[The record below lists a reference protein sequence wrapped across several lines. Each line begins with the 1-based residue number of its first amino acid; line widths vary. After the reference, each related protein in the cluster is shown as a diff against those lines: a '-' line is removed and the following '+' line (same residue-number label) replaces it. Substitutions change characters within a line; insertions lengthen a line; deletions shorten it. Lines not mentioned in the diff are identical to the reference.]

1 MKVPAT
7 TVQISAPNAFNT
19 IFTKAPVALGGLT
32 CIGTLPLLKSPQFYR
47 LHMSKLHKDG
57 FCQPVSK
64 NARPKAFYPHFRC
77 LNGSLCHF
85 SPYVQDFNSDFL
97 RPFQLS
103 ERPRMWNCA
112 CFCYRN
118 ELATPCYLICH
129 PKGFVNLLLRDM
141 IVVFTCLY
149 FSPA

>member
-7 TVQISAPNAFNT
+7 TAQISAPNALNT
-19 IFTKAPVALGGLT
+19 NLHEASVALGGLT
-32 CIGTLPLLKSPQFYR
+32 CIGKLLPLKSPRFYR
-47 LHMSKLHKDG
+47 LHMSKLHKDW
-57 FCQPVSK
+57 FCQSVSK
-64 NARPKAFYPHFRC
+64 NARPKAFYPPFRC

-85 SPYVQDFNSDFL
+85 SPYAQNFNSDFL

-103 ERPRMWNCA
+103 GCPCMWNCA

-118 ELATPCYLICH
+118 KLATPCYLICH
-129 PKGFVNLLLRDM
+129 PKGFVNLLLRDV

-149 FSPA
+149 FPPA